1 MKLLKTH
8 HFGIGIAFDY
18 GVKELSIHVFIWCLE
33 IQF

>member
-8 HFGIGIAFDY
+8 HFGFGIAFDY